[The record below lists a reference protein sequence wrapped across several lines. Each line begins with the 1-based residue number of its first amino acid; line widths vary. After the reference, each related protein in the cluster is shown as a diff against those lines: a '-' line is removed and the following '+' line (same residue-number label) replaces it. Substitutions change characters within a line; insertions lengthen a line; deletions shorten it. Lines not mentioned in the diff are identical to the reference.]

1 MIEIP
6 RPWCLI
12 LLSLLPLAWA
22 APGASGE
29 WTTERFRWQGP
40 PGSARTIEVRNDYG
54 DIRARC
60 AGQQVEVSAVIQTQA
75 LDPYT
80 ADIGIGERAGRMV
93 IQVELA
99 RRGGAGEDGELQPK
113 IRRRVDMTVFIP
125 PGAELRA
132 HTLGGLIEARGLK
145 SNVIAEST
153 SGDIFISATGYVRA
167 RSERGAI
174 TVHLHAAAWPE
185 APSFETVSSD
195 VAVWLPPDA
204 DAVVEAR
211 TAGEITTD
219 YSISIRPLGTGT
231 RKHAVATIGGG
242 KHPLFITSEIGKIKI
257 LRSVY

>member
-1 MIEIP
+1 MIL

-12 LLSLLPLAWA
+12 LLSLSALAGA
-22 APGASGE
+22 APRAGGE
-29 WTTERFRWQGP
+29 WTIERFRWQGP
-40 PGSARTIEVRNDYG
+40 LGSTQTIEIRNDYG
-54 DIRARC
+54 DIRTRS
-60 AGQQVEVSAVIQTQA
+60 AGNQEVEISAVIQQQSV
-75 LDPYT
+75 DPYT
-80 ADIGIGERAGRMV
+80 ANILVGDRVGHMV
-93 IQVELA
+93 IQVELTKSD
-99 RRGGAGEDGELQPK
+99 GADEDEELRQR

-132 HTLGGLIEARGLK
+132 RTLGGLIEARGLE

-153 SGDIFISATGYVRA
+153 SGDVFISTIGHARA

-174 TVHLHAAAWPE
+174 TVHLRGAAWPE
-185 APSFETVSSD
+185 APRFETVSGD

-204 DAVVEAR
+204 DAVVEAE

-231 RKHAVATIGGG
+231 RKHAVATIGNGR
-242 KHPLFITSEIGKIKI
+242 HQLFITSGIGKIKI